1 MAIKFTFVNGLQE
14 RARQAVK
21 PAVARW
27 ASLTPK
33 QRTTI
38 TFAAIILLGA
48 IFRAYV
54 LLPAMNARLAL
65 QERIPRM
72 QSQLVAMRGQ
82 AAEVAALAKEPVA
95 VSAPRVA
102 ASAAALQSLFGPAAQ
117 ITAVAD
123 GFRIVI
129 PAVEYASWWDKTG
142 EAITGYGLI
151 LRDTSLLRV
160 TSTATTAVAVDM
172 RLTIEAGPAKP
183 TVIPSS
189 PGK

>member
-14 RARQAVK
+14 RARQAAK

-48 IFRAYV
+48 IFLAYV

-65 QERIPRM
+65 QARIP
-72 QSQLVAMRGQ
+72 QLESQLAVMRSR
-82 AAEVAALAKEPVA
+82 ATEVAAIAKEPVVA
-95 VSAPRVA
+95 SAPRVA
-102 ASAAALQSLFGPAAQ
+102 ASVAALQSLFGPAAQ

-123 GFRIVI
+123 GFRVVI
-129 PAVEYASWWDKTG
+129 PAIEYASWWDKTG
-142 EAITGYGLI
+142 EAITGYALV
-151 LRDTSLLRV
+151 LRETSLIRAAEA
-160 TSTATTAVAVDM
+160 ATVAVDM
-172 RLTIEAGPAKP
+172 QLTIETGTAKPAAGPTSPAK
-183 TVIPSS
+183 
-189 PGK
+189 